1 MVDDATQRVSC
12 FFLATFLIPTAP
24 SILLLLQARVVEKPL
39 KNMNEKKIS
48 NPFDDDATTKSCSKI
63 TVVTKFSVW
72 EGRFLNQDPVNSSTP

>member
-1 MVDDATQRVSC
+1 M
-12 FFLATFLIPTAP
+12 FLLGDISDPHSAVNFTTVV
-24 SILLLLQARVVEKPL
+24 LQARVVEKPL